1 MIERDLGFA
10 TLDRASSEWFVP
22 LRKTLGLESFG
33 INLLVIQPGKRGRV
47 HLHERQEE
55 VYVVLEGE
63 LTVQLEAE
71 AYRLGPDD
79 VMRVGP
85 AVRRQLLNAGEEPA
99 VVLAFGGSGTHE
111 SRDAL
116 AWTTWDEEGPGRS
129 PREVPLPE

>member
-1 MIERDLGFA
+1 MIDRDLGFA
-10 TLDRASSEWFVP
+10 TLDRASAEWFVP
-22 LRKTLGLESFG
+22 LRKALGLESFG
-33 INLLVIQPGKRGRV
+33 MNLLVLEPGKRGRV
-47 HLHERQEE
+47 HVHEHQEE

-85 AVRRQLLNAGEEPA
+85 AVRRQIVNAGEEPC
-99 VVLAFGGSGTHE
+99 VVLALGGSGTHE
-111 SRDAL
+111 SRDAR

-129 PREVPLPE
+129 PREVPMPE

>member
-10 TLDRASSEWFVP
+10 TLDRTSSEWFTPV
-22 LRKTLGLESFG
+22 RKTLGLEAFG
-33 INLLVIQPGKRGRV
+33 VNLLVLQPGKRGRV

-85 AVRRQLLNAGEEPA
+85 AVRRQLLNEGDEPA
-99 VVLAFGGSGTHE
+99 VVLALGGSGTHE

-116 AWTTWDEEGPGRS
+116 AWTSWDEEGPGRS

>member
-10 TLDRASSEWFVP
+10 TLDRTSSEWFVP